1 MDINQIEENIR
12 DRLALYS
19 EMKRMEM
26 SEVHAVGDEY
36 MERNFQHN
44 DTKIDA
50 LDDRNLDVEAS
61 EVERPYMR
69 GEYLRDL

>member
-1 MDINQIEENIR
+1 
-12 DRLALYS
+12 
-19 EMKRMEM
+19 MKRMEM

-69 GEYLRDL
+69 GEYLGDL